1 MINKGSFILS
11 NKNFIRLI
19 RNSCFNKGKM
29 EVFINLKALEKSKNI
44 VEYFFEKYIT
54 IKEEIPLSYK
64 NILVFDYSKQSDH
77 ILFKIVKQYIDIDQ
91 NRNLK
96 IFIFFN
102 MQGCNNF
109 IFFEQDNMP
118 YSELKFLLKS
128 YVIFSYMLNNFFE
141 EEELV
146 RNVRNYYNI
155 IFDSL
160 NLNICI
166 HLLKKDIFQFN
177 RKFKKEFAF
186 LLNDRNK
193 RKIFIKNII
202 NKEKFLLSIND
213 DFIEE
218 IDRVKV
224 SGNFDEDERFY
235 LHNIH
240 KICNKN
246 DNLIG
251 FLHIFYF
258 IEEKAKIYDSL
269 RIITKALENSYN
281 AYLIIDRD
289 FKIDFYNKRFVK
301 FFDIKDG
308 NHKIKSL
315 DRSEK
320 IFEII
325 KYIIKSFQA
334 DKKDTFLIKKD
345 MNFYKCKIK
354 LIETLDGRTTHIL
367 FIFNDIT
374 EEKLIQ
380 DKLKYEQKKLEKA
393 QLQLVQRERLAS
405 IGELSAGIAHEL
417 NNPIGFISNNFNTL
431 KKYFSYLKQYI
442 DFLEENI
449 KISDYDKNLEDK
461 REEFNINFIME
472 DIDNLFK
479 ESEEG
484 IDRVVDIVSNLRK
497 FSRIDLEE
505 KFKQYDIR
513 EGLDSTI
520 TVAYNNIKYHAE
532 IRKEYE
538 EDLPQAECIPNQ
550 INQVF
555 LNIIINAVHAI
566 KSQNRKDKGIIKI
579 KTYAD
584 EQYVYCEISDD
595 GPGMPEEIKSKIFN
609 PFFTTKKAG
618 EGTGLGLSISYD
630 IVVNKH
636 NGELICRS
644 EVGKGTTF
652 IIKLPI
658 KRK

>member
-618 EGTGLGLSISYD
+618 EGTGLGLSISYN

>member
-218 IDRVKV
+218 IDRVNV
-224 SGNFDEDERFY
+224 SGNSDEDEKFY